1 MNDIELATPFTFHT
15 VDDEDNL
22 GELFD
27 EDNLLG
33 ELFDEDNLGE
43 LLGDM
48 RKEDD
53 MFFHQH
59 MQGLYTKTPL
69 SNCSENA
76 ANTIIPSFANPSHST
91 VDSCTPTN
99 TESLLLTYSDNEANT
114 SIPTFPKSST
124 SAYPPLSSLKREPE
138 PNKRKLYENA
148 ETDSSCYITDSCS
161 VTDSSCSITDSSCS
175 TSMGSSASNEIIN
188 NNFYVQL
195 EDNDVLMGRGG
206 HSNGHPGN
214 QRYRQCILGYQRD
227 YKTQGLHGKRA
238 LVQAVVDWVELQ
250 GGRFLASKKSPEG
263 HIRYYVASDKKVYDK
278 VSNALREDH
287 TPEGRAMKKSR
298 LTHQK

>member
-1 MNDIELATPFTFHT
+1 MNNIELATPFTFHT

-43 LLGDM
+43 LLDDM

-59 MQGLYTKTPL
+59 IQGLYTKTPL

-76 ANTIIPSFANPSHST
+76 ANTIIPSFADP
-91 VDSCTPTN
+91 
-99 TESLLLTYSDNEANT
+99 
-114 SIPTFPKSST
+114 
-124 SAYPPLSSLKREPE
+124 
-138 PNKRKLYENA
+138 
-148 ETDSSCYITDSCS
+148 DSSCYITDSCS
-161 VTDSSCSITDSSCS
+161 VMDSSCSITDSSCS

-238 LVQAVVDWVELQ
+238 LVHAVVDWVELQ

-287 TPEGRAMKKSR
+287 TPEGRAQKKSR
-298 LTHQK
+298 LTHQ